1 MVVADKFA
9 PDANSKVRAGR
20 ASVCQSTLATLA
32 YPSTPQPQ
40 TVPCTAIPDGWMGLD
55 NGPESTKMIQAEL
68 ADCKTIIWNGPMGV
82 FEMSAFAKG
91 TLGIATLLARLT
103 EQGATTVVGGGDSVA
118 AIEQMKFADKVSH
131 VSTGGGATLEL
142 LGGTVLPGVAAI
154 QDAAK

>member
-1 MVVADKFA
+1 MLDLAKSLLEEAKAKDVALILPTDVLCADKFDNNA
-9 PDANSKVRAGR
+9 
-20 ASVCQSTLATLA
+20 AT
-32 YPSTPQPQ
+32 QVV
-40 TVPCTAIPDGWMGLD
+40 TVEEGVPEGWMGLD
-55 NGPESTKMIQAEL
+55 IGPESLTLFEKEL
-68 ADCKTIIWNGPMGV
+68 GECKTIIWNGPMGV
-82 FEMSAFAKG
+82 FEMAAFAKG